1 MTMRPDEGASRPTSY
16 GVARALVCSGLFA
29 ILVAACPPANRQVT
43 YIAPSY
49 RTIVAE
55 PEESPDGVHQ
65 SIYMANHS
73 TESVVLTRFQLIDC
87 VNVANPCQPKQ
98 MRILNPGQR
107 ALVATIGPVD
117 RGREYSYRYTW
128 TWDLVTTDSR
138 SR

>member
-1 MTMRPDEGASRPTSY
+1 MRARIACLVLIVSCASASQ
-16 GVARALVCSGLFA
+16 
-29 ILVAACPPANRQVT
+29 QVT

-87 VNVANPCQPKQ
+87 VNVANPCQAKHK
-98 MRILNPGQR
+98 RILNPGQR
-107 ALVATIGPVD
+107 ALVATIGQVD
-117 RGREYSYRYTW
+117 SRRRYSYRYTR